1 MTVLDAQA
9 IVALLVG
16 ESAAQEVADVI
27 RAEPGASISASNVA
41 EVVSVLVRI
50 MGHKAD
56 AVGER
61 LDWLVAGGLRVVAVD
76 DALGRLAGR
85 IHAERYDRRDAPIS
99 MADCVAL
106 ATALTLGEP
115 LATSD
120 PPLASIARTFE
131 CVVLPLP
138 DSHGQRP
145 S

>member
-9 IVALLVG
+9 IVALLIG
-16 ESAAQEVADVI
+16 EPAAAEVADVI
-27 RAEPGASISASNVA
+27 RAESGASISASNVA
-41 EVVSVLVRI
+41 EVVSVLIRI
-50 MGHKAD
+50 MGHAAD

-61 LDWLVAGGLRVVAVD
+61 LDWLVAGGLRVAAVD
-76 DALGRLAGR
+76 DAMGRLAGR
-85 IHAERYDRRDAPIS
+85 LHAERYDRRHAPVS
-99 MADCVAL
+99 MADYVAL

-120 PPLASIARTFE
+120 PPLAAIAQAVG

-138 DSHGQRP
+138 DSRGQRP